1 MLGVASTVKL
11 TPLLATPFTVTT
23 TLPVA
28 APPGTGTCI
37 EVLLHTV
44 GVAVVLS
51 KTTVLVPC
59 VAPKLVPA
67 IVTNAPTGPELG
79 VRLAMLGVG
88 STVKLTP
95 LLATPF
101 TVTTTLPVVAP
112 VGTGTLIV
120 ALAQLVGV
128 PTVPLNVT
136 VLMPCEVPKLVPL
149 IVTDAPTAADVG
161 VTLVILGV
169 AAAQTPA
176 QKIT

>member
-1 MLGVASTVKL
+1 
-11 TPLLATPFTVTT
+11 
-23 TLPVA
+23 
-28 APPGTGTCI
+28 
-37 EVLLHTV
+37 
-44 GVAVVLS
+44 
-51 KTTVLVPC
+51 
-59 VAPKLVPA
+59 
-67 IVTNAPTGPELG
+67 
-79 VRLAMLGVG
+79 MLGVG